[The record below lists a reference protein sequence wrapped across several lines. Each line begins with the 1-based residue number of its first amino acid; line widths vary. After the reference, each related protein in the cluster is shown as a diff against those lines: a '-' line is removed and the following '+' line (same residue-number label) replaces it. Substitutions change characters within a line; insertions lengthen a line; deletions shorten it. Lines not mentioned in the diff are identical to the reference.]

1 MSPSNPQRP
10 DTIIIEQVS
19 RPSRFD
25 ESVPLIPNAVV
36 SVLIPLLKCASL
48 DPESW
53 HTIPGYDLAIR
64 FIAPNVPSRA
74 TAFEIRSASNADA
87 TRRYR
92 YQYRTDTL
100 TCWGHDQLEHPNLSV
115 PSELPTDPEAL
126 ARLVATVLRTR
137 PETTEPITAGATRL
151 PDTQEF
157 APPDSPPHGPV
168 GHAVADIIRHVTTN
182 WFGGRETTWTRPTR
196 LFYAF
201 LGSITFFAMQA
212 LVILRYEHLLR
223 AASSDQSAQGQA
235 PVALSAQFDDQ
246 FFVGPLGTTL
256 LIIPLSVI
264 FAFISAYVDRQHGPV
279 RLYLGGFLL
288 PYLPW
293 SLTVLVTA
301 ALSTS

>member
-1 MSPSNPQRP
+1 MNPSNPQRP
-10 DTIIIEQVS
+10 DTIIIEMVS
-19 RPSRFD
+19 RPSRID
-25 ESVPLIPNAVV
+25 ESVPLLPNTAE
-36 SVLIPLLKCASL
+36 SVLIPLLKRASL

-64 FIAPNVPSRA
+64 FIAPNAPPHA
-74 TAFEIRSASNADA
+74 TGFEIRAASNADA
-87 TRRYR
+87 THRYR

-100 TCWGHDQLEHPNLSV
+100 SCWTHDQVEHPNLSL
-115 PSELPTDPEAL
+115 PTELPTDPETL
-126 ARLVATVLRTR
+126 ARLITIVLRTR
-137 PETTEPITAGATRL
+137 PETTDPIAAGATRL
-151 PDTQEF
+151 PDTQYL
-157 APPDSPPHGPV
+157 APPDSPPHGPIS
-168 GHAVADIIRHVTTN
+168 HAVADIVRHIATN
-182 WFGGRETTWTRPTR
+182 WFGGRETAWTRPTR

-201 LGSITFFAMQA
+201 LGSVTFFAMQA
-212 LVILRYEHLLR
+212 LVILRFEHLLR
-223 AASSDQSAQGQA
+223 GSSSDQSGQA
-235 PVALSAQFDDQ
+235 TPSAPLDDQ